1 MKTLRCGAAEKIV
14 TPALGLNIPCCMAPH
29 YSTGIKD
36 DLYTHA
42 LAVECD
48 GKTVILISI
57 DTSGL
62 GSKFSKKLRAAIT
75 AEIGVPAEAIMV
87 CATHIHTGGP
97 QLLDIFWGQGEDEE
111 VNELFHR
118 QSLAAAVE
126 AYNKMVEVNVRFGEC
141 EEHRIAF
148 CRNYHMKD
156 GTILMNPGRTR
167 AANIVKPTT
176 AIDPTVGAIRFDDLS
191 GKTVAEIVNFACH
204 PDTVGGYE
212 YSADYPGAMR
222 QELKKAYGDHTVVF
236 INGCSGNINH
246 VDYPRYVSEPEFK
259 YPKDHYKY
267 MGGILAEDVLGIHE
281 KNETVA
287 PTPVVDYAV
296 RRFRA
301 KRRQPTEADMAWA
314 DEKLALVDG
323 SKVDKRLAE
332 ELYRLKKHPKKTE
345 IVEMQVLRIGDL
357 YVVGFPGEPFSDI
370 ATRLREKTAGKDLMI
385 SEIAN
390 NVMGYFATEPAFSGN
405 VYEAR
410 LPSDPFETDVL
421 DKMIDVAA
429 ELVEKLAKQ

>member
-1 MKTLRCGAAEKIV
+1 MKNLKCGAAEKIV

-48 GKTVILISI
+48 GKAVILISI

-75 AEIGVPAEAIMV
+75 EKTGVPAEAIMV

-111 VNELFHR
+111 VNELFHT

-156 GTILMNPGRTR
+156 GSILMNPGKKR
-167 AANIVKPTT
+167 AADIIRPTT

-212 YSADYPGAMR
+212 Y
-222 QELKKAYGDHTVVF
+222 
-236 INGCSGNINH
+236 
-246 VDYPRYVSEPEFK
+246 
-259 YPKDHYKY
+259 
-267 MGGILAEDVLGIHE
+267 
-281 KNETVA
+281 
-287 PTPVVDYAV
+287 
-296 RRFRA
+296 
-301 KRRQPTEADMAWA
+301 WA
-314 DEKLALVDG
+314 
-323 SKVDKRLAE
+323 
-332 ELYRLKKHPKKTE
+332 
-345 IVEMQVLRIGDL
+345 
-357 YVVGFPGEPFSDI
+357 
-370 ATRLREKTAGKDLMI
+370 
-385 SEIAN
+385 
-390 NVMGYFATEPAFSGN
+390 
-405 VYEAR
+405 
-410 LPSDPFETDVL
+410 
-421 DKMIDVAA
+421 
-429 ELVEKLAKQ
+429 

>member
-1 MKTLRCGAAEKIV
+1 MKALKCGAAERIV
-14 TPALGLNIPCCMAPH
+14 TPPLGLNIPCCMAPH
-29 YSTGIKD
+29 YATGIKE

-62 GSKFSKKLRAAIT
+62 GSKFSKKLRDAIT
-75 AEIGVPAEAIMV
+75 EKTGVPRDAIMV

-97 QLLDIFWGQGEDEE
+97 QLLDIFWGQGEDES

-118 QSLAAAVE
+118 QSLEAAIE
-126 AYNKMVEVNVRFGEC
+126 AYNKMTPVNVRFGEC

-156 GTILMNPGRTR
+156 GTILMNPGKKR
-167 AANIVKPTT
+167 AENIVAPTT
-176 AIDPTVGAIRFDDLS
+176 KIDPTVGAIRFDDLS
-191 GKTVAEIVNFACH
+191 GKTVAEMVNFACH

-212 YSADYPGAMR
+212 YCPDYPGPMR
-222 QELKKAYGDHTVVF
+222 AALKKAYGDHTVLF

-246 VDYPRYVSEPEFK
+246 VEYVRYVKEPDLSYGKE
-259 YPKDHYKY
+259 HYKY
-267 MGGILAEDVLGIHE
+267 MGNLLAEDVLGIHE
-281 KNETVA
+281 KNETVT
-287 PTPVVDYAV
+287 PTPIVDFAV

-301 KRRQPTEADMAWA
+301 NRRQPTDADMAWA

-357 YVVGFPGEPFSDI
+357 YVVGFPGEPFSDL
-370 ATRLREKTAGKDLMI
+370 ALDLRARVAPKNVMI

-390 NVMGYFATEPAFSGN
+390 NVLGYFATEPAFSGN

-410 LPSDPFETDVL
+410 LPSDPFEVDVL
-421 DKMIDVAA
+421 DKMVTVAA
-429 ELVEKLAKQ
+429 ELVEKLAK